1 MFGPPALI
9 GFTIPS
15 ILFGMI
21 FTGCGTKLTI
31 NVNHNDSIAS
41 PNAWD
46 VAKSFKGTYDVGSNP
61 IYVNNR
67 TYWTQKNGQGAVW
80 LDTSNVWRI
89 GLVENIG
96 KTQTSVYA
104 PNSTFCPNQAKF
116 WNYDVAQTANG
127 GGNCTVVNS
136 GSLSINCTFQTP
148 AQWMT
153 TQTDISV
160 TSNGIGSIFVLYGL
174 SRSK

>member
-1 MFGPPALI
+1 MLGPPALI

-31 NVNHNDSIAS
+31 NINHNDSIAS

-67 TYWTQKNGQGAVW
+67 TYWTQKDGQGAVW

-89 GLVENIG
+89 GLVENVG

-104 PNSTFCPNQAKF
+104 PNATLCPHEAKF
-116 WNYDVAQTANG
+116 WNYDAGQQSTSG
-127 GGNCTVVNS
+127 GGNCTVSNS
-136 GSLSINCTFQTP
+136 GSLSVNCSFQSP
-148 AQWMT
+148 AKWIT
-153 TQTDISV
+153 TQTDIIV
-160 TSNGIGSIFVLYGL
+160 KSNGIGTCI
-174 SRSK
+174 SKF